1 MSKLFGCAI
10 FVIGFVIGC
19 QAQSHESQTR
29 LQAEYYA
36 AAYAKHYDLPVA
48 FVRAVV
54 VRGSS
59 AEISILG

>member
-1 MSKLFGCAI
+1 MSKLFGCAV

-36 AAYAKHYDLPVA
+36 AAYAKH
-48 FVRAVV
+48 
-54 VRGSS
+54 
-59 AEISILG
+59 